1 MRILKLI
8 PTAFGK
14 FHATKP
20 LDLDPGLNLIA
31 GGNEAGKSTLQAFIL
46 GMLYGFKKEGLSR
59 VKRTDEFEKYRPWHG
74 RDYAGVMV
82 YEHDGRRYRIE
93 RSFDPDS
100 TAIFDDV
107 TGEDITATFSQ
118 DSRKEYDFAQRHLGL
133 SAREFR
139 NTVWIGQLGSKQ
151 EEGLGKEIQGKIL
164 NLTRG
169 GAEDLSVAETLSILE
184 SERKKIGTSR
194 TTEAVLD
201 KIARRISELERER
214 KAAEARESEVRDLL
228 KEASILAEKKAE
240 KERAVDAAVR
250 KVRELRYVLIRKRL
264 DEVSKVSA
272 ELDELRARERNL
284 RWAAGTD
291 EKAAETLAVL
301 GARLAEAQKNK
312 VSLESSLAKLEE
324 ERSQL
329 LAQLDSLKAVK
340 QLGVT
345 EADLAS
351 AYTTYL
357 NAKASR
363 SQAERKLLARKQD
376 ESRLREEARLRGID
390 PTLEIARDTVDR
402 AEKMQADLE
411 LIEERER
418 VASSELERARLEVA
432 ATDPFAAA
440 LWFYVFGV
448 VAAALAVAGTFL
460 TQPWAWV
467 AFAAA
472 VISFGLGVVRHLVAV
487 RGRASQM
494 ASIREK
500 EQYVANLRQEVS
512 RVRDSL
518 NAFLSSFGVS
528 SMGELR
534 RKWHDLSEY
543 RERLKAA
550 ADGVGEA
557 LKELEEASNA
567 LAEAENELVR
577 VLRVT
582 GCLLPNEPIN
592 EQAVA
597 TLRKQL
603 AELNATENALRTV
616 DAQTRERL
624 EKLSEIA
631 EEISRLSGE
640 RTSILISQGVTSAE
654 ELDTKIQASR
664 SYRETLKEIEVREKN
679 LASLLAGR
687 TPEDLRQELSL
698 ILEQL
703 SAPPALSEFDS
714 VTDRDLEQAREE
726 LGELER
732 ELSAIKERL
741 ARLEELVEVK
751 NREGRPLS
759 EVVEELSELQARR
772 KSLQEDAEALL
783 VAYEV
788 VERVSAEI
796 HREFAPDLSKRAGE
810 VLAGIT
816 GGRYSEVKLTPE
828 LEINVVVPETQRAVK
843 VSQLSGGAIDQAYFA
858 LRVALA
864 EILSGHKDFPLFL
877 DDSFVQYDDERLRGA
892 LEIIS
897 SLSASHQVILFTCHT
912 REQAVLKSLGIPHRA
927 IHIMDIGW

>member
-20 LDLDPGLNLIA
+20 LCLDPGLNLIA

-93 RSFDPDS
+93 RSFDPDF

-107 TGEDITATFSQ
+107 TGQDITGTFSQ
-118 DSRKEYDFAQRHLGL
+118 DSRREYDFAQRHLGL
-133 SAREFR
+133 SAREFT

-184 SERKKIGTSR
+184 SERKKIGTTR
-194 TTEAVLD
+194 TTEAALD
-201 KIARRISELERER
+201 KIARRISELETEREM
-214 KAAEARESEVRDLL
+214 AAARESEVRDLL
-228 KEASILAEKKAE
+228 KEASILAEKKAD

-250 KVRELRYVLIRKRL
+250 KVRELRYVLLRKRL
-264 DEVSKVSA
+264 EQVSKVSA
-272 ELDELRARERNL
+272 ELDELRAREKDL
-284 RWAAGTD
+284 RWAAGAD
-291 EKAAETLAVL
+291 EKAGERLAVL

-312 VSLESSLAKLEE
+312 VSVESSLAKLEE

-329 LAQLDSLKAVK
+329 LARLDSLKLVK

-345 EADLAS
+345 EADVAS
-351 AYTTYL
+351 AYTKYL

-390 PTLEIARDTVDR
+390 PTLEIDRDSVER
-402 AEKMQADLE
+402 AERLQDDLE
-411 LIEERER
+411 VIEDQEK
-418 VASSELERARLEVA
+418 AAISQLERARAEVA
-432 ATDPFAAA
+432 ATNPLTAAI
-440 LWFYVFGV
+440 WFYVFGV
-448 VAAALAVAGTFL
+448 VAAALAVAGTL
-460 TQPWAWV
+460 LAQPWAWG
-467 AFAAA
+467 AFATAIVA
-472 VISFGLGVVRHLVAV
+472 FGLGIVRHLAAI
-487 RGRASQM
+487 RRTALQM

-500 EQYVANLRQEVS
+500 EQQVAGLRQEVS
-512 RVRDSL
+512 RVRDAL

-528 SMGELR
+528 SMGEFR
-534 RKWHDLSEY
+534 RKWHDLGEY
-543 RERLKAA
+543 RERLRAA
-550 ADGVGEA
+550 TDGISEA
-557 LKELEEASNA
+557 LKELEQASNA
-567 LAEAENELVR
+567 LTQAESEMVR
-577 VLRVT
+577 LLEVS
-582 GCLLPNEPIN
+582 GCLLANEPVN
-592 EQAVA
+592 EEAVA
-597 TLRKQL
+597 TLRKDL
-603 AELNATENALRTV
+603 ADLNAAETALRAV
-616 DAQTRERL
+616 DAQAQEGL
-624 EKLSEIA
+624 EKLNEID
-631 EEISRLSGE
+631 EEISRLSAE
-640 RTSILISQGVTSAE
+640 RTDILVSQGVTSAE
-654 ELDTKIQASR
+654 ELNAKIQASR
-664 SYRETLKEIEVREKN
+664 SHRETLKEIEIREKS

-687 TPEDLRQELSL
+687 TQDDLREELSL
-698 ILEQL
+698 VLEQL
-703 SAPPALSEFDS
+703 QAPPTLSEFGA
-714 VTDRDLEQAREE
+714 VTDRDLEYAREE
-726 LGELER
+726 LTGLER

-759 EVVEELSELQARR
+759 EVVEELSALQARR
-772 KSLQEDAEALL
+772 SALQEDAGALL
-783 VAYEV
+783 IAYQIIEQ
-788 VERVSAEI
+788 VSAEI
-796 HREFAPDLSKRAGE
+796 HREFAPDLSKRAGQ

-828 LEINVVVPETQRAVK
+828 LEINVVAPETQRAVK

-877 DDSFVQYDDERLRGA
+877 DDSFVQYDDERLRGV
-892 LEIIS
+892 LEIVS

-927 IHIMDIGW
+927 VHIIEIGW

>member
-20 LDLDPGLNLIA
+20 LYLDPGLNLIA

-59 VKRTDEFEKYRPWHG
+59 VKRTDEFEKYRPWNG

-118 DSRKEYDFAQRHLGL
+118 DSRREYDFAQRHLGL

-184 SERKKIGTSR
+184 NERKKIGTSR
-194 TTEAVLD
+194 TTEAALD
-201 KIARRISELERER
+201 RIARRISELERER
-214 KAAEARESEVRDLL
+214 QAAAARESEIRGLL
-228 KEASILAEKKAE
+228 KEASVLAERKAD
-240 KERAVDAAVR
+240 KERAVDAAAR
-250 KVRELRYVLIRKRL
+250 KVLKLRYVLLRKRL
-264 DEVSKVSA
+264 EQVSKISA
-272 ELDELRARERNL
+272 ELEELRAKEKDL

-291 EKAAETLAVL
+291 EKAGERLAVL

-312 VSLESSLAKLEE
+312 VSVESSLARLEE

-329 LAQLDSLKAVK
+329 LARLDSLKLVK

-345 EADLAS
+345 EADVAS
-351 AYTTYL
+351 AYTRYL

-363 SQAERKLLARKQD
+363 SQAERKLLARKQE

-390 PTLEIARDTVDR
+390 SALEIARDTVER
-402 AEKMQADLE
+402 AEKMQEDLE
-411 LIEERER
+411 LAEDRER
-418 VASSELERARLEVA
+418 AASSELERARAE
-432 ATDPFAAA
+432 AAA
-440 LWFYVFGV
+440 SNPLAAGLWFYVFGV

-460 TQPWAWV
+460 TQAWAWG
-467 AFAAA
+467 AFAVAIAA
-472 VISFGLGVVRHLVAV
+472 FGFGVVRHLAAI
-487 RGRASQM
+487 RRRALQM
-494 ASIREK
+494 ASVREK
-500 EQYVANLRQEVS
+500 ERQVADLRQEVT
-512 RVRDSL
+512 RVRDAL
-518 NAFLSSFGVS
+518 RAFLSSFGAS
-528 SMGELR
+528 SMGEFR

-543 RERLKAA
+543 RERLRAVTE
-550 ADGVGEA
+550 GINEA
-557 LKELEEASNA
+557 VSELEQASNA
-567 LAEAENELVR
+567 LTQAENEM
-577 VLRVT
+577 LRLLKAS
-582 GCLLPNEPIN
+582 GCVLPNEPIT
-592 EQAVA
+592 EEAVSA
-597 TLRKQL
+597 LRKLL
-603 AELNATENALRTV
+603 ADLNATEAALRTV
-616 DAQTRERL
+616 DAQSRENLKRL
-624 EKLSEIA
+624 AEID
-631 EEISRLSGE
+631 EEISRLAAE
-640 RTSILISQGVTSAE
+640 RTDILISHGVTSEE
-654 ELDTKIQASR
+654 ELEAKIRACCSH
-664 SYRETLKEIEVREKN
+664 REALKEIEGREKS
-679 LASLLAGR
+679 LASLLSGR
-687 TPEDLRQELSL
+687 TQEDLREELSL
-698 ILEQL
+698 VSQELQML
-703 SAPPALSEFDS
+703 PDTSEFDA
-714 VTDRDLEQAREE
+714 VTDRDLEYAREE
-726 LGELER
+726 QARLES

-759 EVVEELSELQARR
+759 EVVEELSDLQAR
-772 KSLQEDAEALL
+772 KKALQEDADALL
-783 VAYEV
+783 LAYQIIDEL
-788 VERVSAEI
+788 SAEI
-796 HREFAPDLSKRAGE
+796 HREFAPELSKRAGE

-843 VSQLSGGAIDQAYFA
+843 VDQLSGGSVDQAYFA

-877 DDSFVQYDDERLRGA
+877 DDSFVQYDDERLRSA
-892 LEIIS
+892 LQILS

-912 REQAVLKSLGIPHRA
+912 REHAVLNSLGIPHRA
-927 IHIMDIGW
+927 VHLGEIGW